1 MNLFKYSSESIM
13 TNFYINALINVFWT
27 FSKIKNRLSS
37 SLEFKSI
44 FRFVDEVLFD
54 SRLLVLDI
62 SDNLSHTCIREIS
75 H

>member
-1 MNLFKYSSESIM
+1 MNLFKYSSESM
-13 TNFYINALINVFWT
+13 VTNFYINALINVFWT

-54 SRLLVLDI
+54 SRLLVLNI